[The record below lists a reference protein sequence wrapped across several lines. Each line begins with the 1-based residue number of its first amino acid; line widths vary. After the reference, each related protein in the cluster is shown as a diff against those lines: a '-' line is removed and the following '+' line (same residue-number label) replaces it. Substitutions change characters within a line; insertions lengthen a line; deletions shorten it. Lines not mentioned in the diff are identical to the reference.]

1 MTSSPNVGSV
11 SSLIQGSSA
20 LGPGAASVLTGDLG
34 AVVIAGAAGLDT
46 EDIQASEV
54 TLVTLLVDAS
64 SSIASRGLEDAV
76 RRGQNELL
84 DAFAAAREKDSI
96 LVALW
101 TFSDDVNVHH
111 AYVPVDDATRL
122 GQRNYAGLGGTRLYD
137 TWLDALAANVA
148 YAERLRASGT
158 PTRSIV
164 VVVTDGEDCGS
175 RRRVADCA
183 RVSKDLLASEQ
194 FQLAFV
200 GVGDDVDFEDVARRM
215 GIPDGSIAVAKA
227 ATPQTMRQ
235 LFRMVSQSAIRASQR
250 MVGGGG
256 GFFGP

>member
-1 MTSSPNVGSV
+1 MSKSQISSW
-11 SSLIQGSSA
+11 IQASSA
-20 LGPGAASVLTGDLG
+20 VGPAASSVLTGDLG
-34 AVVIAGAAGLDT
+34 AVVVAGAAGVDT
-46 EDIQASEV
+46 DDIQASDV

-64 SSIASRGLEDAV
+64 SSIATRGLEDAV
-76 RRGQNELL
+76 RKGQNDLL
-84 DAFAAAREKDSI
+84 DAFASSKERDAI
-96 LVALW
+96 LLALW
-101 TFSDDVNVHH
+101 TFNDELRVHH

-122 GQRNYAGLGGTRLYD
+122 GAKNYAGLGGTRLYD
-137 TWLDALAANVA
+137 TWVDALAANVA

-158 PTRSIV
+158 PTRSVV

-175 RRRVADCA
+175 RRRAADCA

-200 GVGDDVDFEDVARRM
+200 GVGSDVDFRAVARSM
-215 GIPDGSIAVAKA
+215 GVPDGSIAIAEN
-227 ATPQTMRQ
+227 ATPGAMRQ

-250 MVGGGG
+250 TVGPAAGG